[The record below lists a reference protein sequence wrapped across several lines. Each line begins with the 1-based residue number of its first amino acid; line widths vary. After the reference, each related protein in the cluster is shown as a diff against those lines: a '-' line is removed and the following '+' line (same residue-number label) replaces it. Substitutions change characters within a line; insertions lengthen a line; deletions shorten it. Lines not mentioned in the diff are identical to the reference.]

1 MPATTTT
8 RPPSTLTFQGIVV
21 PGSSLNPTA
30 FFAGTRRQTVLQK
43 TITSYAGLGETDIV
57 DTLRS
62 GILAGYAVKVSMTL
76 VITPGSGTVAST
88 ALWPYGFFRAIRF
101 QANGQSNLVNASG
114 WTLRAREFIA
124 NPATSDRGVTQKVG
138 GSTRNQGT
146 LSFASESW
154 GVGSNT
160 TSLATG
166 TYDVEFS
173 VYVPVAYEKK
183 YLVGS
188 VFCQTL
194 STTLE
199 LDLTYANLS
208 TLFTLSGNAT
218 AVFHNV
224 TISVTAEMFTI
235 PSDGKG
241 GFYLPTLQ
249 AFHSF
254 VETKAQ
260 ANLTAGNNEITL
272 SGQGV
277 GRQLMRVIYRA
288 LNGPSPAYKPIVP
301 TAANIQSPYWRY
313 GTNVT
318 PETFVDSRAL
328 RYSNERSYDTDIG
341 GLMGYACWDFDRTWA
356 FRDAVT
362 EGSATELRIGFNI
375 GSGVTLTA
383 AICNYAQD
391 VILAGAAA

>member
-1 MPATTTT
+1 MAGATTTK
-8 RPPSTLTFQGIVV
+8 PPQTLTFQGIVV

-30 FFAGTRRQTVLQK
+30 FFGGTRRQTVLQK
-43 TITSYAGLGETDIV
+43 TISSYAGLGETDIV

-62 GILAGYAVKVSMTL
+62 GILAGYTVKVAATL
-76 VITPGSGTVAST
+76 VITPGTGTVHST
-88 ALWPYGFFRAIRF
+88 PAWPYGFFRAIRF

-114 WTLRAREFIA
+114 PSLRAREFIA
-124 NPATSDRGVTQKVG
+124 NPATSDRGVIQKVG
-138 GSTRNQGT
+138 GSTKQQGT
-146 LSFASESW
+146 LSFSSEAW

-160 TSLATG
+160 ATLATG

-173 VYVPVAYEKK
+173 VFVPVAYEKK
-183 YLVGS
+183 YLVGA

-199 LDLTYANLS
+199 LALTYANLS
-208 TLFTLSGNAT
+208 TLFTLTGDAT
-218 AVFHNV
+218 VKLTNV
-224 TISVTAEMFTI
+224 TINVTAEMFTI
-235 PSDGKG
+235 PSDGRG
-241 GFYLPTLQ
+241 GFFLPTLQ

-254 VETKAQ
+254 VETKAVG
-260 ANLTAGNNEITL
+260 NVTTGNNEVTL
-272 SGQGV
+272 AGQGV
-277 GRQLMRVIYRA
+277 GRQLMRLVYRV
-288 LNGPSPAYKPIVP
+288 LNTTGKVPLIP
-301 TAANIQSPYWRY
+301 TAANMTSPYWRY

-328 RYSNERSYDTDIG
+328 RYSNERAYDTDVGAIWG
-341 GLMGYACWDFDRTWA
+341 FQVWDFDKTWA

-362 EGSATELRIGFNI
+362 EGAATELRFGFSV
-375 GSGVTLTA
+375 GSGVSLSS